1 MCVCVCVC
9 VCTGGSMA
17 SGQLSREEAL
27 ACVGCRHACH
37 ILLYADTEAQLF
49 EEIPIRHIVLMQMR
63 FDGLLGFPGG
73 LVDPSEES
81 LEEGLSRELWEELGF
96 SLSVTVE
103 DHVSSCHNPS
113 SSSSHPITHFYAR
126 RMEEKEIRE
135 VEKAAASTA
144 TDHGH
149 EVAFVCTVCL
159 YGIPCI
165 LSPRYLLNPSS
176 SLPGDGDGPS
186 SSLHTKGR
194 RRRAPLILVPLL
206 YWELSLSAGG
216 RSSALRPGDTRGATD
231 STQTRRA
238 EEKTILGGAA

>member
-1 MCVCVCVC
+1 MCMCVC

-73 LVDPSEES
+73 LVEPSEES

-149 EVAFVCTVCL
+149 EVMGMV
-159 YGIPCI
+159 
-165 LSPRYLLNPSS
+165 R
-176 SLPGDGDGPS
+176 
-186 SSLHTKGR
+186 
-194 RRRAPLILVPLL
+194 VPLYTL
-206 YWELSLSAGG
+206 KGGGGGLPSFLSHSFIGNSRSQLEDALVRFGLVTPEELQT
-216 RSSALRPGDTRGATD
+216 ALKHAA
-231 STQTRRA
+231 QRR
-238 EEKTILGGAA
+238 KQS

>member
-1 MCVCVCVC
+1 
-9 VCTGGSMA
+9 MA

-113 SSSSHPITHFYAR
+113 SSSSHLITHFYSR

-159 YGIPCI
+159 H
-165 LSPRYLLNPSS
+165 LSFWH
-176 SLPGDGDGPS
+176 
-186 SSLHTKGR
+186 SLHPATFSTP
-194 RRRAPLILVPLL
+194 PLFQVMGMVRVPLYTL
-206 YWELSLSAGG
+206 KGGGGGLPSFLSHSFIGNSRSQLEDALVRFGLVTPEELQT
-216 RSSALRPGDTRGATD
+216 ALTH
-231 STQTRRA
+231 A
-238 EEKTILGGAA
+238 EQMRKQP